1 MAQASGREKV
11 ADHSGY
17 VPQLRGIAPGHAEVL
32 AHAEKD
38 GQQGRIDL
46 AGGIKDRLVIS
57 NKKTVTKETGYPSGE
72 LFFRR

>member
-38 GQQGRIDL
+38 G
-46 AGGIKDRLVIS
+46 
-57 NKKTVTKETGYPSGE
+57 
-72 LFFRR
+72 